1 VAFKDSPDWDFGG
14 EGPLWAYHL
23 HQFDYAR
30 RTTLSPEARRALIFD
45 WIARHQEGVGWESGP
60 ISLRALTWIKL
71 LLQPGALPEEES
83 TRERVAASLASQ
95 LTTLSRNLE
104 THLLGNHYLSNLI
117 ALVMG
122 GLAFSGPGPDA
133 WLGFER
139 MLREELAEQI
149 LPDGAHVERSP
160 MYHSLLLES
169 ILDLANVAAAAPGRT
184 PAQLVESLRE
194 AAGRMLGA
202 LAVWTHPDGEVAL
215 FGDCAFGVAHAP
227 EILARYGRALGIP
240 LLGPKRS
247 GILDHGGYVRI
258 ASEPMTA
265 IASVAGPMPSY
276 QPGHAH
282 CDALA
287 FELSVGRERVVTDTG
302 VTEYLPGSLRERSRA
317 TRSHATVEVN
327 GADQAE
333 LWAAHRVGG
342 RPRVA
347 LVSAEPGRRLEAT
360 CASWSTPNT
369 LHRRVVEAKPG
380 GLEVRDSIEG
390 PLLPVRFAFP
400 LAPGL
405 EPRLDRRCARL
416 RLRDGTWLRID
427 FPENLNV
434 AVERGLYFPEFGRTV
449 ERAVLVARAERLDR
463 AVFRF
468 GVAEVLRR
476 AEPSRPPPLGP
487 VRPGRSP
494 TG

>member
-1 VAFKDSPDWDFGG
+1 
-14 EGPLWAYHL
+14 L

-30 RTTLSPEARRALIFD
+30 RATLSPEARRALIFD
-45 WIARHQEGVGWESGP
+45 WIARHREGVGWESGP
-60 ISLRALTWIKL
+60 ISLRALTWVKL
-71 LLQPGALPEEES
+71 LLQPAALPEDEA
-83 TRERVAASLASQ
+83 TRARVAASLALQ
-95 LTTLSRNLE
+95 LTTLSHNLE
-104 THLLGNHYLSNLI
+104 THLLGNHYLSNLM

-122 GLAFSGPGPDA
+122 GLAFSGPGADA

-139 MLREELAEQI
+139 LLRQELAEQI
-149 LPDGAHVERSP
+149 LPDGTHVERSP

-169 ILDLANVAAAAPGRT
+169 ILDLANVAALAPGRA
-184 PAQLVESLRE
+184 PARLVESLRE
-194 AAGRMLGA
+194 SAGRMLGA
-202 LAVWTHPDGEVAL
+202 LAVLIHPDGEVAL
-215 FGDCAFGVAHAP
+215 FGDCAFGVAHSP
-227 EILARYGRALGIP
+227 VTLAGYARALGVSP
-240 LLGPKRS
+240 QGPQRS
-247 GILDHGGYVRI
+247 GILDHSGFVRI
-258 ASEPMTA
+258 SSGAMTA

-302 VTEYLPGSLRERSRA
+302 VAEYVPGSLREQSRA

-333 LWAAHRVGG
+333 LWAAHRIGG

-347 LVSAEPGRRLEAT
+347 LVSAEAGRRLEAT
-360 CASWSTPNT
+360 CAGWSTPNT
-369 LHRRVVEAKPG
+369 LHRRVVEAKRG
-380 GLEVRDSIEG
+380 GLEVRDMIEG
-390 PLLPVRFAFP
+390 PLLPVRFTFP

-405 EPRLDRRCARL
+405 EPRLEGRCARL

-427 FPENLNV
+427 FPESLHV

-449 ERAVLVARAERLDR
+449 ERAVLVGRAERLDR

-468 GVAEVLRR
+468 GVAEVLRPTER
-476 AEPSRPPPLGP
+476 AREGPRSRF
-487 VRPGRSP
+487 RRAR
-494 TG
+494 